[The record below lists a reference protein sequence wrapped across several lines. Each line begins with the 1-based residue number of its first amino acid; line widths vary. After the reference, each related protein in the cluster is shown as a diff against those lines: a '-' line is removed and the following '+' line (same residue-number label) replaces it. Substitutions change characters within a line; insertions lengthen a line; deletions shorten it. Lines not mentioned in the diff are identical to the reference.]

1 MTFTEK
7 YRTVELTQAELAALP
22 RYDGQPGDGYF
33 RSTSTADG
41 SPMVMCYSDHPLGMR
56 EVWYFVEVEDGQL
69 ELPIE
74 LPRAFNSCGKCG
86 RNFPGAR
93 GASDYVEH
101 LCSIAA

>member
-7 YRTVELTQAELAALP
+7 YRTIKLAQAELAALP

-33 RSTSTADG
+33 RSNSTADG

-69 ELPIE
+69 ELP
-74 LPRAFNSCGKCG
+74 RAMHSCRCG
-86 RNFPGAR
+86 REFPGPK
-93 GASDYVEH
+93 GGYEFVNH
-101 LCSIAA
+101 NCVVAA